1 MIKFVSE
8 IRKTERGKYMNC
20 YYIGMDDV
28 IANAFIESIK
38 QNGNRFLTYKQ
49 IDDYGNK
56 VADLI
61 RKDSDVFVDKS
72 NTDIVLTDYADF
84 FSEQTIDGALGI
96 ELKREKS
103 ISDLINQFRGYLP
116 LDVLRA
122 FVLVTVCVD

>member
-28 IANAFIESIK
+28 IANAFIESMRE
-38 QNGNRFLTYKQ
+38 NGNRFLTYKQ
-49 IDDYGNK
+49 INDYGDK

-61 RKDSDVFVDKS
+61 REDSDVFVNKS
-72 NTDIVLTDYADF
+72 NTDSVLMDYSDF
-84 FSEQTIDGALGI
+84 FAEQTIDGELGV

-103 ISDLINQFRGYLP
+103 VSNLINQFRGYLP

-122 FVLVTVCVD
+122 FVLTAVCAD

>member
-1 MIKFVSE
+1 
-8 IRKTERGKYMNC
+8 MNC
-20 YYIGMDDV
+20 YHIGMDDV

-72 NTDIVLTDYADF
+72 NTDSVLTDYADF
-84 FSEQTIDGALGI
+84 FSEQTIDGTLGI
-96 ELKREKS
+96 ELKQEKS
-103 ISDLINQFRGYLP
+103 RSDLINQFRGYLP

-122 FVLVTVCVD
+122 FVSVSICAD

>member
-1 MIKFVSE
+1 
-8 IRKTERGKYMNC
+8 MNC
-20 YYIGMDDV
+20 YHIGMDDV

>member
-28 IANAFIESIK
+28 IANAFIESMK
-38 QNGNRFLTYKQ
+38 RNGNRFLTYKQ
-49 IDDYGNK
+49 INDYGDK

-72 NTDIVLTDYADF
+72 NTSSVLTDYADF
-84 FSEQTIDGALGI
+84 FAEQTIDGELGV

-103 ISDLINQFRGYLP
+103 KSDLINQFRGYLP

-122 FVLVTVCVD
+122 FVSVTVCID